1 MPPKFED
8 PFAVDDFDDDAVDI
22 MGEFDAAALEIGE
35 TIVNVAAVEVS
46 PAGWARR

>member
-1 MPPKFED
+1 MN
-8 PFAVDDFDDDAVDI
+8 FAALGVGIDDDAVDI